1 MAASLAFLVLAG
13 PSAATCADDARP
25 SYFPLGQG
33 NRWTYEDTRT
43 GGEARMSTIRVG
55 PGVFRLDGF
64 PGASALRV
72 RQAGGVL
79 QAWDAGQRRWEAFLR
94 LAARKGTTYR
104 VDLPNPLWRD
114 VRVTVSSRS
123 AVVRAEPMKRSFSK
137 AVRLTLRPRPGLSDA
152 GITSMVFAPGVGL
165 VHWEELSFTGAVTHA
180 LSSARVDGRTIG
192 RG

>member
-13 PSAATCADDARP
+13 PSSAAGADDARP

-55 PGVFRLDGF
+55 PGIFRLEGF
-64 PGASALRV
+64 PGASVLRV
-72 RQAGGVL
+72 RRAGGVI

-94 LAARKGTTYR
+94 LGARKGTTYR

-114 VRVTVSSRS
+114 VRITVSSRS

-165 VHWEELSFTGAVTHA
+165 VHWAELSFTGAVTHA
-180 LSSARVDGRTIG
+180 LSSARVNGRTIG